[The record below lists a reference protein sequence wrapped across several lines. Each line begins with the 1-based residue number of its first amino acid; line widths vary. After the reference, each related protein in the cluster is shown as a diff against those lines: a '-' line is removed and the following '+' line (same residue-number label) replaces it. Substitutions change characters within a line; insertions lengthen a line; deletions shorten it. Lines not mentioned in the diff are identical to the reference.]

1 MNQPPPLRACSI
13 FNGKKVLLIDIDPHQ
28 RARDVD
34 AADNIQAARSI
45 AAGPCRRLCY
55 CWMLV
60 GIFLVAARDLYRE
73 VKSGV
78 CAIASSFSSEPPDVF
93 IADLAGRFH
102 GCRKGAPAK
111 LAGMKSR
118 LVTAA

>member
-34 AADNIQAARSI
+34 ATDNIQTARSSWRAHAYDLI
-45 AAGPCRRLCY
+45 LLEARGHLS
-55 CWMLV
+55 
-60 GIFLVAARDLYRE
+60 GEARDFYRE
-73 VKSGV
+73 VKH
-78 CAIASSFSSEPPDVF
+78 ASLRDRIVFLVGPPTYLSLTWPTDST
-93 IADLAGRFH
+93 AAERG
-102 GCRKGAPAK
+102 PQQ
-111 LAGMKSR
+111 LAGMKRR